1 MFNVKFVQTVENV
14 VSLRLLKLFT
24 CLLVCLFIFSGCTKV
39 GDYSFVNYGL
49 NTTTNEIV
57 KAADGQTIAWVSQ
70 DGSGEKLMN
79 RIFSATNSGKEQK
92 ELLSMELEKER
103 SLRILGFYPE
113 NSVFVYA
120 IEYQNQNLGPAK
132 QQESFY
138 KFFNE
143 ENSHSIGKDYLR
155 FFKTDRG
162 VMGLRVGDVLA
173 YYQLSMNNT
182 YAIDSKSNYI
192 QDKKVKALFTD
203 AQLTLDLKKIVY
215 TFEYEPA
222 TQGYNQNKLMVS
234 DFYGANRKELVA
246 SDKSID
252 ILEMIGNDKVK
263 AKVGDEEKEFTF

>member
-1 MFNVKFVQTVENV
+1 MRKENFVQNVANVKIVY
-14 VSLRLLKLFT
+14 LLT

-57 KAADGQTIAWVSQ
+57 KSADGQTIAWVSQ
-70 DGSGEKLMN
+70 DGSGEKAIN
-79 RIFSATNSGKEQK
+79 RIFSATNTGKEQR
-92 ELLSMELEKER
+92 ELLNIELEKER

-120 IEYQNQNLGPAK
+120 IEYQNPNLGPAK
-132 QQESFY
+132 QHETFY
-138 KFFNE
+138 KFYNE

-155 FFKTDRG
+155 FLKTDRG

-203 AQLTLDLKKIVY
+203 AQLTPDHKKIVY

-222 TQGYNQNKLMVS
+222 TQGYNQNKIMIS
-234 DFYGANRKELVA
+234 DFYGENRKELIA
-246 SDKSID
+246 TDKSVD
-252 ILEMIGNDKVK
+252 IFGVIANDKVRV
-263 AKVGDEEKEFTF
+263 KVGEEEKELSF